1 MPQTSPMLQL
11 NPSMWFGW
19 EMIPGYLGERNVPY
33 HSPIYVRRV
42 TPKKTGKKIL
52 TLDFDNVFYAS
63 GVTDF
68 SIDLR
73 ILKHAKNYIVAELLY
88 GSESPIDRVAIISHI
103 EFAWIERFCPHFWYT
118 HPPSSYGA
126 IAENSVSEYLDAV
139 YGVKKSESR

>member
-42 TPKKTGKKIL
+42 TPNKTGKKIL

-73 ILKHAKNYIVAELLY
+73 ILKHAKNYIVLSYVSL
-88 GSESPIDRVAIISHI
+88 ITLCIIACYNCALS
-103 EFAWIERFCPHFWYT
+103 
-118 HPPSSYGA
+118 
-126 IAENSVSEYLDAV
+126 N
-139 YGVKKSESR
+139 